1 MAQPMKSSIC
11 KLVCAAI
18 TLAGPLAHAAPF
30 TLWNNGGPSIST
42 PGGSEMSSYL
52 QAANFTTS
60 FATNLSSASFWSL
73 EAGSSYDGSITYS
86 ILGNAIGSLGESPD
100 ENLVF
105 ASGSVAPTRTDTL
118 TTALGL
124 NVFQYDFALAV
135 TNLAAGTYWLA
146 LHNGALSAGANV
158 PDFYWAWS
166 DANATTGGAIFD
178 QERSLFPPDPTWGT
192 NQAEHAFL
200 IAGERFVEQQISE
213 PGTPLLVTLAAGL
226 GLILSRRRTTA

>member
-1 MAQPMKSSIC
+1 MKISVC
-11 KLVCAAI
+11 KLVCAVI
-18 TLAGPLAHAAPF
+18 TLAGSLAHAAPV
-30 TLWNNGGPSIST
+30 TLWDNGGPASSVLT
-42 PGGSEMSSYL
+42 QGGSNMSSFV

-73 EAGSSYDGSITYS
+73 ETGSAFDGLITYS
-86 ILGNAIGSLGESPD
+86 ILGNASGSPD

-118 TTALGL
+118 AIAQFQ
-124 NVFQYDFALAV
+124 NIFQYDFALSV
-135 TNLAAGTYWLA
+135 TNLAAGTYWLE
-146 LHNGALSAGANV
+146 LHNGALSVGSDEV
-158 PDFYWAWS
+158 QFSWAWS
-166 DANATTGGAIFD
+166 DGNLTNGNALDD
-178 QERSLFPPDPTWGT
+178 QELSLFPPDLTWGT

-200 IAGERFVEQQISE
+200 IAGERFVGQEISE